1 MHLATATIFA
11 MSIEPENRTLRVEL
25 DLVVGAEPIRG
36 RIRDHVGV
44 ETAFSGWLELMQ
56 IVDRVRS
63 TR

>member
-1 MHLATATIFA
+1 
-11 MSIEPENRTLRVEL
+11 MSIEPESRTLRVEL

-56 IVDRVRS
+56 LVDRVRS